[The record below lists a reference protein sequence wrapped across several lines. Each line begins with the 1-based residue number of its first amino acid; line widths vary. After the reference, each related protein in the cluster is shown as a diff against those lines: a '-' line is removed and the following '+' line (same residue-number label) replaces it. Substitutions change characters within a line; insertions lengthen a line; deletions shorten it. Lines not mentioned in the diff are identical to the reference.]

1 MRLQDKVAIVTG
13 AGSGIGRAVAVRFAQ
28 EGARV
33 VVDDVNREGGEATV
47 ARIREAGGEACFVA
61 ADVSRAEEVN
71 QLVATAADTY
81 GGLHVLVN
89 NAICAGKAVLDN
101 EWEPI
106 VEVSFRGTWL
116 CSQAAIPAMTRAGG
130 GSIVNISS
138 VNGLMGFST
147 EHVYSGVKAGI
158 LGMSRSLACE
168 VGRSGIRVNCICPGT
183 IVTEIWQPQI
193 DADPEL
199 LDRLARLYPIG
210 RLGKPE
216 DIAHAALYLAS
227 DEASFVT
234 GAVFVIDGGITAGNL
249 AFEV

>member
-1 MRLQDKVAIVTG
+1 MRLKDKVAIVTG
-13 AGSGIGRAVAVRFAQ
+13 AGSGIGRAVAVRFAR

-33 VVDDVNREGGEATV
+33 IVDDVNREGGEATV
-47 ARIREAGGEACFVA
+47 ARIREAGGEARFVA
-61 ADVSRAEEVN
+61 ADVSREEDVSR
-71 QLVATAADTY
+71 LVSTAVESY
-81 GGLHVLVN
+81 GGLHILVN
-89 NAICAGKAVLDN
+89 NAICAGKPILDN

-106 VEVSFRGTWL
+106 VAVGFHGLWL
-116 CSQAAIPAMTRAGG
+116 CTRAALPEMKRAGG

-158 LGMSRSLACE
+158 IGLSRSLACE
-168 VGRSGIRVNCICPGT
+168 VGRDGIRVNCICPGT

-193 DADPEL
+193 DADPDL
-199 LDRLARLYPIG
+199 LDRLAKLYPIG
-210 RLGKPE
+210 RLGRPE
-216 DIAHAALYLAS
+216 DIADAALYLAG

-234 GAVFVIDGGITAGNL
+234 GAVLVIDGGLTAGNL

>member
-1 MRLQDKVAIVTG
+1 MRLKDKVAIVTG
-13 AGSGIGRAVAVRFAQ
+13 AGSGIGRAVAVRFAE

-47 ARIREAGGEACFVA
+47 ARIREAGGEAHFVA
-61 ADVSRAEEVN
+61 ADVSRPEDVDRLVSAAEE
-71 QLVATAADTY
+71 AY

-89 NAICAGKAVLDN
+89 NAICSGQAVLEN
-101 EWEPI
+101 EWAPI
-106 VEVSFRGTWL
+106 VEVAFRGTWL
-116 CSQAAIPAMTRAGG
+116 CSQAAIPAMTRTG

-138 VNGLMGFST
+138 VNGLMAFST

-168 VGRSGIRVNCICPGT
+168 VGRAGIRVNCICPGT

-193 DADPEL
+193 DADPGL
-199 LDRLARLYPIG
+199 LDRLTRLYPIG

-249 AFEV
+249 GFEV

>member
-1 MRLQDKVAIVTG
+1 MRLRDKVAIVTG
-13 AGSGIGRAVAVRFAQ
+13 AGSGIGRAIAVRFAQ

-33 VVDDVNREGGEATV
+33 VVDDVNAEGGEATV
-47 ARIREAGGEACFVA
+47 ARIREAGGEAHFVA
-61 ADVSRAEEVN
+61 ASVASAKEVDRLVSTAVAE
-71 QLVATAADTY
+71 Y
-81 GGLHVLVN
+81 GGVHVLVN
-89 NAICAGKAVLDN
+89 NALCSGKAVLDN

-106 VEVSFRGTWL
+106 VEVAFRGTWL
-116 CSQAAIPAMTRAGG
+116 CTQAAIPAMTAAGG

-168 VGRSGIRVNCICPGT
+168 VGKAGIRVNCICPGT

-199 LDRLARLYPIG
+199 LDRLAKLYPIG